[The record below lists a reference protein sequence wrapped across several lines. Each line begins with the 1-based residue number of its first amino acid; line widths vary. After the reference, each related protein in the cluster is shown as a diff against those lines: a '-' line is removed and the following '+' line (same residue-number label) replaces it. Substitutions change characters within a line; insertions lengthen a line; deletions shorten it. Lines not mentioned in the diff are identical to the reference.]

1 MGNFCPKPTV
11 LFVHLAKYESIS
23 MVPKVYIHFC
33 TTVCQFEKPEKR
45 HFFIP
50 YYFIMFCGP
59 RYCFN
64 WENARHFWAETKR
77 ILSIINRHLIA
88 TCHKKKKQAV
98 ELTFKLFKQHN
109 VVPPVEM
116 VTHLSEFFMIRIE
129 IFFLIRLLTLVRRS
143 PMRKCVLC
151 SNFSVG
157 RHPYRSS
164 CELLG

>member
-1 MGNFCPKPTV
+1 MRVSQWYQRYIC
-11 LFVHLAKYESIS
+11 
-23 MVPKVYIHFC
+23 IHFC

-88 TCHKKKKQAV
+88 TCHKKKNRQSSLLFNFLSSIMYFLQWIWPISRNFLWL
-98 ELTFKLFKQHN
+98 ELKF
-109 VVPPVEM
+109 
-116 VTHLSEFFMIRIE
+116 
-129 IFFLIRLLTLVRRS
+129 FFLIRLLTLVRRS

>member
-1 MGNFCPKPTV
+1 MLFLQYKEVRLVKIPWLSGSDFNSKNFYYVSYTVMGNFWTV

-88 TCHKKKKQAV
+88 TCHKKKNRQSS
-98 ELTFKLFKQHN
+98 LLFN
-109 VVPPVEM
+109 F
-116 VTHLSEFFMIRIE
+116 LS
-129 IFFLIRLLTLVRRS
+129 
-143 PMRKCVLC
+143 
-151 SNFSVG
+151 
-157 RHPYRSS
+157 SS
-164 CELLG
+164 IM

>member
-64 WENARHFWAETKR
+64 WENARHF
-77 ILSIINRHLIA
+77 
-88 TCHKKKKQAV
+88 
-98 ELTFKLFKQHN
+98 
-109 VVPPVEM
+109 
-116 VTHLSEFFMIRIE
+116 
-129 IFFLIRLLTLVRRS
+129 
-143 PMRKCVLC
+143 
-151 SNFSVG
+151 
-157 RHPYRSS
+157 
-164 CELLG
+164 